1 MKPKGFSLSVAL
13 LILGGTPVYAG
24 DYALRV
30 DHGADQTPRIPVTI
44 GIVRPTNEG
53 VHRNQALA
61 SIGAGAQTPWGPFA
75 SPFVKPSETK

>member
-1 MKPKGFSLSVAL
+1 MKPKGLSLRAAL

-24 DYALRV
+24 DAGSHIS
-30 DHGADQTPRIPVTI
+30 HGLDQTPRIPVTV

-61 SIGAGAQTPWGPFA
+61 SVSSGVQTPWGPFA
-75 SPFVKPSETK
+75 SPFVSPSEGK